1 MNKLNKIVELL
12 KEDVTVKRY
21 IELRNIILANEE
33 LKALLKSDL
42 SLNEAKISS
51 LDGADIIFEYNEL
64 EKMVKNDLEMISTII
79 NGEININFLA

>member
-1 MNKLNKIVELL
+1 MNKIVELL

-42 SLNEAKISS
+42 SLNKAKISS

>member
-1 MNKLNKIVELL
+1 MKKLNKIVSLL

-33 LKALLKSDL
+33 LSRLVKSDL
-42 SLNEAKISS
+42 SLNEAKIDSFD
-51 LDGADIIFEYNEL
+51 LKDIVLEYFEI

-79 NGEININFLA
+79 NEAININFLV

>member
-1 MNKLNKIVELL
+1 MNKIVELL

-33 LKALLKSDL
+33 LKELLKSDL
-42 SLNEAKISS
+42 SLNKAKISS

-79 NGEININFLA
+79 NGEININFLT

>member
-42 SLNEAKISS
+42 SLNKAKISS

>member
-1 MNKLNKIVELL
+1 MNKLSKIVELL

-21 IELRNIILANEE
+21 IELRNIILANED
-33 LKALLKSDL
+33 LKALVKSDL
-42 SLNEAKISS
+42 SLNEAKIKS
-51 LDGADIIFEYNEL
+51 LDGIDIIIEYNEL

>member
-42 SLNEAKISS
+42 SLNKAKISS

-79 NGEININFLA
+79 NGEININFLT

>member
-1 MNKLNKIVELL
+1 VNKLNKIVELL

-42 SLNEAKISS
+42 SLNKAKISS